1 MGSASEDS
9 RLTGPDCV
17 SVLANC
23 QGQGSFF
30 FFFNPLLVPIPGPLA
45 SLSSSAVLA
54 NGRIAESG

>member
-23 QGQGSFF
+23 QGQGS